1 MEVYAV
7 SLLVFL
13 ALAAILDTGSCD
25 GSTNVSCIESEKQA
39 LLRFKQGLIDPLERL
54 SSWSASNKLE
64 CCNWTG
70 IICDKLTGHVK
81 ELHLDNP
88 YTNWER
94 QMESEALA
102 RSELQ
107 GNISASLL
115 DLKYLSYL
123 DLSFN
128 DFGGIPIPSFIGS
141 LLSLTYLDLSKAGF
155 EGLIPYQLGNL
166 INLSLLRVPVSY
178 YRANLHVE
186 NLNWLSNLSSLV
198 HLDMSGVNL
207 SAASDSLQ
215 IINKLPS
222 LIELHLSN
230 CGLVLMP
237 SLSLVNLTS
246 LQILE
251 ISYSYNFGSS
261 IPKWIFSLSNLISLS
276 LDHNYF
282 EGPIP
287 NSFSNLTSLKILD
300 LSSNGLTASLPD
312 SLFNLEGL
320 VSLNLEFNSFG
331 DGIPYGLKNLTALR
345 NLVLGNIDFAPDTI
359 PEWLY
364 SLQDIEYLDLR
375 NTNLQGEISN
385 AIQNMTSLVGLEL
398 SNNKLEGTLP
408 RTSIG
413 YLNRLR
419 SLHLRNNSLFG
430 EIPET
435 LANCKQLV
443 TLDLGL
449 NNFFGNIPAW
459 LDNNLSGSIP
469 RCLNNLTAMIDNP
482 HSYYQLFH
490 SLSFGNFMDEALV
503 VMKGRE
509 AQYDTVLTMV
519 TNLDFSSNKL
529 SGEIPE
535 EITALVELI
544 GLNLSG
550 NYLTGEIPK
559 NTGNMQKLESVDLS
573 RNQISGNIPPSLSR
587 LIILSYLDLSYNN
600 LSGQILHS
608 TQLQTFPA
616 SRFIGNRLCGPPLTE
631 NWSSEITCPDDES
644 GSENAESG
652 SEEEG
657 YFVSMAFGFGMA
669 FGFWWILCPLLF
681 SRRWRYSYYAFLN
694 RMWNSL
700 YIKFAIARRG
710 NI

>member
-1 MEVYAV
+1 M
-7 SLLVFL
+7 SK
-13 ALAAILDTGSCD
+13 S
-25 GSTNVSCIESEKQA
+25 STSIIRTLIGKGRWRVKHWRDQS
-39 LLRFKQGLIDPLERL
+39 FK
-54 SSWSASNKLE
+54 
-64 CCNWTG
+64 
-70 IICDKLTGHVK
+70 
-81 ELHLDNP
+81 
-88 YTNWER
+88 
-94 QMESEALA
+94 
-102 RSELQ
+102 
-107 GNISASLL
+107 
-115 DLKYLSYL
+115 
-123 DLSFN
+123 
-128 DFGGIPIPSFIGS
+128 
-141 LLSLTYLDLSKAGF
+141 
-155 EGLIPYQLGNL
+155 
-166 INLSLLRVPVSY
+166 
-178 YRANLHVE
+178 
-186 NLNWLSNLSSLV
+186 
-198 HLDMSGVNL
+198 
-207 SAASDSLQ
+207 
-215 IINKLPS
+215 
-222 LIELHLSN
+222 
-230 CGLVLMP
+230 
-237 SLSLVNLTS
+237 
-246 LQILE
+246 
-251 ISYSYNFGSS
+251 
-261 IPKWIFSLSNLISLS
+261 
-276 LDHNYF
+276 
-282 EGPIP
+282 
-287 NSFSNLTSLKILD
+287 
-300 LSSNGLTASLPD
+300 
-312 SLFNLEGL
+312 
-320 VSLNLEFNSFG
+320 
-331 DGIPYGLKNLTALR
+331 
-345 NLVLGNIDFAPDTI
+345 
-359 PEWLY
+359 
-364 SLQDIEYLDLR
+364 
-375 NTNLQGEISN
+375 GEISN

-459 LDNNLSGSIP
+459 LGSSLSNLMVLDLGSNKFNGEIPPEICHLTSLQIVDLADNNLSGSIP

>member
-107 GNISASLL
+107 
-115 DLKYLSYL
+115 
-123 DLSFN
+123 
-128 DFGGIPIPSFIGS
+128 
-141 LLSLTYLDLSKAGF
+141 
-155 EGLIPYQLGNL
+155 
-166 INLSLLRVPVSY
+166 
-178 YRANLHVE
+178 
-186 NLNWLSNLSSLV
+186 
-198 HLDMSGVNL
+198 
-207 SAASDSLQ
+207 
-215 IINKLPS
+215 
-222 LIELHLSN
+222 
-230 CGLVLMP
+230 
-237 SLSLVNLTS
+237 
-246 LQILE
+246 
-251 ISYSYNFGSS
+251 
-261 IPKWIFSLSNLISLS
+261 
-276 LDHNYF
+276 
-282 EGPIP
+282 
-287 NSFSNLTSLKILD
+287 
-300 LSSNGLTASLPD
+300 
-312 SLFNLEGL
+312 
-320 VSLNLEFNSFG
+320 
-331 DGIPYGLKNLTALR
+331 
-345 NLVLGNIDFAPDTI
+345 
-359 PEWLY
+359 
-364 SLQDIEYLDLR
+364 
-375 NTNLQGEISN
+375 
-385 AIQNMTSLVGLEL
+385 
-398 SNNKLEGTLP
+398 
-408 RTSIG
+408 
-413 YLNRLR
+413 
-419 SLHLRNNSLFG
+419 
-430 EIPET
+430 
-435 LANCKQLV
+435 
-443 TLDLGL
+443 
-449 NNFFGNIPAW
+449 
-459 LDNNLSGSIP
+459 DNNLSGSIP